1 MKLYLLATA
10 TLFGVAIAALQL
22 AGAAHATAFVG

>member
-10 TLFGVAIAALQL
+10 TLFGMAIAALEL
-22 AGAAHATAFVG
+22 SGLAHATSLIG